1 MGNLAIIYRNQ
12 GRWNKARQLEAQ
24 VMDMTRKLHGEE
36 HSEIFQAACIWMPK
50 IAKLRH
56 RMRQINPDFKSWIK
70 KKSAVV
76 RGAQ

>member
-1 MGNLAIIYRNQ
+1 MH
-12 GRWNKARQLEAQ
+12 
-24 VMDMTRKLHGEE
+24 MD
-36 HSEIFQAACIWMPK
+36 AK

-70 KKSAVV
+70 KKSAVL